1 MGTLY
6 PGRNPSPPA
15 STEGGAR
22 VIPSAE
28 PSPGPGP
35 FVMASASLAGDAV
48 VNARGEDLGNIE
60 RVMVDVKSGRV
71 AYAVL
76 ARGGVL
82 GLGEKL
88 FAIPWDALALDA
100 PHRRFILDVDRD
112 RLDKAPGFDRQHWPA
127 MGDPTWS
134 AHVHDYYGLRPSWER
149 DLP

>member
-15 STEGGAR
+15 STEAGAR
-22 VIPSAE
+22 VIPSDA
-28 PSPGPGP
+28 PSAGPGP
-35 FVMASASLAGDAV
+35 YVMASASLAGDAV
-48 VNARGEDLGNIE
+48 VDPRGEALGHIE
-60 RVMVDVKSGRV
+60 RVMIDVASGRV

-88 FAIPWDALALDA
+88 FAIPWEALTLDA
-100 PHRRFILDVDRD
+100 RSRRFVLGVDRD

-127 MGDPTWS
+127 MGDPAWS
-134 AHVHDYYGLRPSWER
+134 AQVHDYYGLRPAE
-149 DLP
+149 DGDMP